1 MKDKNNSNLMLYKVL
16 SKLNAEQFKVFY
28 SIFIHYWANY
38 KFFISKQNLFN
49 LLCEL
54 NQLCYEFDESFPDQY
69 DNYEEIRSFCRAY
82 PYYFIDKLPIDM
94 ISKLFSEYVDNRIDI
109 LTKTTQTLYEVNIF
123 AAYTYANKTLGL
135 NEPVDILVSETQDH
149 IKYFS

>member
-94 ISKLFSEYVDNRIDI
+94 ISKLFSEYIDNRIDI
-109 LTKTTQTLYEVNIF
+109 LTKTAQTLYEVNIF

>member
-109 LTKTTQTLYEVNIF
+109 LTKTAQTLYEVNIF